1 MESADRQLLEAAR
14 TFARESMEGVP
25 PSHGWD
31 HVERVVRLCRHIVP
45 TEKEADPFV
54 LELAALL
61 HDIARR
67 DEDTSGGEICHAREG
82 ARRAESFLVHAGCD
96 HSRAVKVRTAI
107 ATHRYRAG
115 EPPAGPEGRILY
127 DADKLDAIGAV
138 GLGRAFLFAGEVG
151 AKLHDPN
158 VSIETTKP
166 YTIDD
171 TAYREYRVKLQH
183 IHTRMLTT
191 EGRRLAEDRHRFME
205 DFFKRLNLE
214 VAGEY

>member
-1 MESADRQLLEAAR
+1 MESPDRHLLEAAR
-14 TFARESMEGVP
+14 TFARKSMEGVP

-45 TEKEADPFV
+45 TEEDADPFIV
-54 LELAALL
+54 ELAALL
-61 HDIARR
+61 HDIARK
-67 DEDTSGGEICHAREG
+67 DEDASGGDICHAREG
-82 ARRAESFLVHAGCD
+82 SLRAETFLIDSGCD
-96 HSRAVKVRTAI
+96 RSRAERIGLAI
-107 ATHRYRAG
+107 ATHRYRTDA
-115 EPPAGPEGRILY
+115 PPSTPEGRILY

-171 TAYREYRVKLQH
+171 TAYREYRVKLRH
-183 IHTRMLTT
+183 IHTRMLTR

-205 DFFKRLNLE
+205 NFFARLNLE
-214 VAGEY
+214 IAGEN